1 MKERSREFVGI
12 TGHSKNCTSLAIF
25 FHGER
30 RKKLWLLLPES
41 LCPKILLTK
50 IMLWLS
56 QKSISGPGRFSFP
69 NLDPFGSAP
78 QKDTV
83 LKLTLL
89 DLEEKVKKSFFFFRS
104 KRGKNTKRVRC
115 QVKRERLCVSL
126 SVCHTTRWVVFMP
139 TQIDVRTDRQDFIE
153 LAGLPKRLDLS
164 WHGSG
169 MCQYP
174 SINIIHRTLR
184 PTFSQ
189 SQSCEIRPSTFLRGI
204 KFADRRVLRL

>member
-30 RKKLWLLLPES
+30 RKKLRLLLPES

-153 LAGLPKRLDLS
+153 LAGLLS
-164 WHGSG
+164 GWTWAG
-169 MCQYP
+169 MVLECANIHP
-174 SINIIHRTLR
+174 SISSTELSGRPFHNLRAVKSAHRL
-184 PTFSQ
+184 F
-189 SQSCEIRPSTFLRGI
+189 
-204 KFADRRVLRL
+204 